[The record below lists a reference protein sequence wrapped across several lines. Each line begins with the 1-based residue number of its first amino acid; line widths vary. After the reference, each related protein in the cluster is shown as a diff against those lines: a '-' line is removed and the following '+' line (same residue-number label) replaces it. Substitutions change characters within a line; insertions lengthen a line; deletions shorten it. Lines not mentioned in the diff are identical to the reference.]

1 KVIIEGEEEIGS
13 THLGAFLEKYRER
26 LRADCVVL
34 TDCSNFDTG
43 LPSLTTTLRGLISMD
58 VTVTGLD
65 HPLHSGMWGGPI
77 PDPVQGLAKI
87 LAKLSDENGRAAVP
101 GLWDDVV
108 PPSAAEMEDMGRL
121 GLTDEVFREQA
132 GIASGVRLFAEG
144 PGLLAKMWRE
154 PSITVNSIQ
163 AGGKKIAGNVIM
175 DSAWARVGLRLVP
188 DMDHAKAMRL
198 LTG

>member
-1 KVIIEGEEEIGS
+1 GCW
-13 THLGAFLEKYRER
+13 A
-26 LRADCVVL
+26 
-34 TDCSNFDTG
+34 
-43 LPSLTTTLRGLISMD
+43 
-58 VTVTGLD
+58 
-65 HPLHSGMWGGPI
+65 GPV
-77 PDPVQGLAKI
+77 PEPVQGLAEI
-87 LAKLSDENGRAAVP
+87 LAKPSDGNGRAAVP

-198 LTG
+198 LTGFIEANCPWGLKVEVVPEQGANPWMTKPDHPVFSVAKK